1 LYMTPLSIGIATS
14 TLVAQALGAHRHE
27 AARTLSRHGILMA
40 VMIACCYGLIVLAL
54 RPLIIEGYTPNA
66 QVAAAAMPLVLIVVF
81 YHVFDSLQVTTAFVL
96 RAYKVAVV
104 PTVIYAVALW
114 GVGLGGGYLLG
125 FDVVGAIPVWLTGAR
140 GFWFANMASL
150 AIAGSGLLIY
160 LRSVSQQYLQ
170 ADFQAQVDNAA

>member
-1 LYMTPLSIGIATS
+1 
-14 TLVAQALGAHRHE
+14 
-27 AARTLSRHGILMA
+27 
-40 VMIACCYGLIVLAL
+40 VLAL

-81 YHVFDSLQVTTAFVL
+81 YHLFDSLQVTTAFVL

-114 GVGLGGGYLLG
+114 GVGLGGGYVLG
-125 FDVVGAIPVWLTGAR
+125 FDIVGATPVWLTGAR

-150 AIAGSGLLIY
+150 AIAGVGLALY
-160 LRSVSQQYLQ
+160 LRTVSKRYLRTEPAPQ
-170 ADFQAQVDNAA
+170 